1 MLFYERASIANKADY
16 MVYCL
21 QKMTLGGKSMAEYE
35 KRGYLLENFRLFH
48 LRTQGA
54 EKVDYHYHEF
64 CKILLL
70 VSGQGSYFIDGKRY
84 LLNSGD
90 IVLIGNRSVH
100 KPELSPR
107 ETYERII
114 IYVSPEYLQKMS
126 TAECDLLSVFSGSS
140 GHVLRLK
147 ERRRKAVF
155 ALAETLQK
163 DLAHGGFGRDVLS
176 QADLLQLVV
185 ELGRSMTDSTAN
197 LPRPSMPENRRVLE
211 IMEYLD
217 ENLTE
222 EIDIDRLADRFFI
235 SKYYMMRL
243 FQRETGSTIHG
254 YLTQKR
260 LLRARELMNSGV
272 RAMEACYACG
282 FHSYSSF
289 TRAYGKY
296 FGTTPTGRTDA
307 HLVRA
312 EAPE

>member
-1 MLFYERASIANKADY
+1 
-16 MVYCL
+16 
-21 QKMTLGGKSMAEYE
+21 MAEYA

-48 LRTQGA
+48 LRSEHS

-64 CKILLL
+64 CKLLFL
-70 VSGQGSYFIDGKRY
+70 VSGQGGYIVDGKRY
-84 LLNSGD
+84 LISAGD
-90 IVLIGNRSVH
+90 IVLIGSRSVH
-100 KPELSPR
+100 KPELTEGSA
-107 ETYERII
+107 YERVI

-126 TAECDLLSVFSGSS
+126 EPDCDLLSLFSGQN

-147 ERRRKAVF
+147 EQQRKAVF
-155 ALAETLQK
+155 GLVANLERCLGQQA
-163 DLAHGGFGRDVLS
+163 FGRTVLS
-176 QADLLQLVV
+176 QADLLRLLV
-185 ELGRSMTDSTAN
+185 ELGRNMADSAAN
-197 LPRPSMPENRRVLE
+197 LPRPSVPENRRVQE

-217 ENLTE
+217 KNLAE
-222 EIDIDRLADRFFI
+222 EIDIDALAERFFI

-243 FQRETGSTIHG
+243 FQKETGTTIYS

-260 LLRARELMNSGV
+260 LLKARELMDGGM
-272 RAMEACYACG
+272 RATESCYTCG